1 MEAAAEHLAQCRE
14 WKLEWVGPYTLDLD
28 CTIYQT
34 EQMVS
39 VSGVYYSFTGGAHP
53 NTYLLGWSFDLDTGE
68 FFDAKALSD
77 GTALQDHVTEE
88 LTRQARC
95 RASEED
101 MVPEEMF
108 WEDYESIIADWS
120 SYAVSFDESG
130 MTVAFSPY
138 ELAAYAAG
146 AQEFTL
152 TYEELA
158 PHLNQR
164 GQQVLGLA
172 E

>member
-1 MEAAAEHLAQCRE
+1 
-14 WKLEWVGPYTLDLD
+14 
-28 CTIYQT
+28 
-34 EQMVS
+34 
-39 VSGVYYSFTGGAHP
+39 
-53 NTYLLGWSFDLDTGE
+53 
-68 FFDAKALSD
+68 
-77 GTALQDHVTEE
+77 
-88 LTRQARC
+88 
-95 RASEED
+95 
-101 MVPEEMF
+101 
-108 WEDYESIIADWS
+108 
-120 SYAVSFDESG
+120 